1 MPQHGGLGRAGSAA
15 AEIERRKLFAVAV
28 RQRLRGR
35 PLQQRLV
42 VEAQQRGLCMLVGS
56 DNQAKVYLNGKQIH
70 EYHFRRRFLADE
82 DKVPEITLNAGINVV
97 VFKVVKATG
106 HWAEETDDWK
116 GSIRLTDGQGN
127 PVQGI
132 KVTLTP

>member
-1 MPQHGGLGRAGSAA
+1 MIDFSAILGQAPQSVAY
-15 AEIERRKLFAVAV
+15 AVCYI
-28 RQRLRGR
+28 RS
-35 PLQQRLV
+35 
-42 VEAQQRGLCMLVGS
+42 EAQQRGLCMLVGS

-132 KVTLTP
+132 KVMLTP